1 MGRAGDGMAWIEY
14 FSTVSTSR
22 YLPPPRSIHNLK
34 ETEEKEKKRFL
45 PPSTQAITELW
56 HTDSAMAPC

>member
-1 MGRAGDGMAWIEY
+1 MGRAGGGHGWIEY
-14 FSTVSTSR
+14 LSTVSTSR

-45 PPSTQAITELW
+45 PPSTQAITG
-56 HTDSAMAPC
+56 PR